1 MITRNFAVGCLS
13 LLLGISAC
21 SKQNGAAPTTD
32 AAVAEPVKGG
42 TALVL
47 LDAAF
52 AGSWPAGLDP
62 ATNPNGGANLS
73 LMNAI
78 YGGLF
83 QLVADPDGRN
93 ARVEGVLATG
103 YQVSEDGRKVTIALR
118 HDVQFSDGT
127 PFDADAVQFSI
138 QRALA
143 SNCSCSPH
151 RWPWDPSDAV
161 TIEDSH
167 TVSLNFTQP
176 YGPVINAIPASNL
189 NWIVSPAAVA
199 ALGEKFALSPVGAG
213 PFQVSTNTLSHKLV
227 LKRNPSWWQS
237 DRPYLDELVFQSI
250 GGDQAAYQALLAGD
264 AQAYE
269 GMTSIDLIELAK
281 TEPSLTVTLQPPVSS
296 GFVQLNTKVPPLNN
310 KRAREALYYA
320 TDSAAIRKGI
330 FRDAFPTSQSFTA
343 VGGLFHHEGVED
355 YRTFDPEKA
364 RVIVAELGGIRVKLE
379 TLRSPIA
386 EQVVTALQTQWR
398 NVGIDVSIETVDLG
412 GLIDRFSTGRW
423 NAMYQ
428 TLGAYDPDVG
438 SGLGFRF
445 GRDSIFSGTND
456 LQLES
461 LLAQAI
467 STTDDNQRDSH
478 YKTIASYLSEHALAP
493 FLVASAPA
501 QVSNGLYGP
510 GLTTPIP
517 SLLVNTGVLWQDVW
531 RRPE

>member
-1 MITRNFAVGCLS
+1 MMTRKFAVGCLS
-13 LLLGISAC
+13 LLLGLSAC
-21 SKQNGAAPTTD
+21 SRQNGTAPGTES
-32 AAVAEPVKGG
+32 AISEPVRGG
-42 TALVL
+42 TAVVL

-62 ATNPNGGANLS
+62 ATNTNGGANLS

-83 QLVADPDGRN
+83 QLVADLDGRN
-93 ARVEGVLATG
+93 ARVEGLLATG
-103 YQVSEDGRKVTIALR
+103 YQVSDDGRRVTITLR
-118 HDVQFSDGT
+118 RDVNFSDGT
-127 PFDADAVQFSI
+127 PFDAEAVRFSI
-138 QRALA
+138 QRALD
-143 SNCSCSPH
+143 SNCSCSPN
-151 RWPWDPSDAV
+151 RWPWDPNGAV
-161 TIEDSH
+161 TVHDSH

-189 NWIVSPAAVA
+189 NWIVSPTAVT
-199 ALGEKFALSPVGAG
+199 ALGEKFALTPVGAG
-213 PFQVSTNTLSHKLV
+213 PFKVSSNTLSHKLV
-227 LKRNPSWWQS
+227 LERNPHWWQS

-281 TEPSLTVTLQPPVSS
+281 SQPSLTVTLQPPVSS
-296 GFVQLNTKVPPLNN
+296 GFVQLNTKIPPLNN

-320 TDSAAIRKGI
+320 TDQAAIRKGI
-330 FRDAFPTSQSFTA
+330 FRDAFPISQSFTA
-343 VGGLFHHEGVED
+343 SGGLFHHEGISG
-355 YRTFDPEKA
+355 YRTFDPDKA
-364 RVIVAELGGIRVKLE
+364 RAIVAELGGLRLKLE
-379 TLRSPIA
+379 TLRSPSA
-386 EQVVTALQTQWR
+386 EQVVTALQTQWK
-398 NVGIDVSIETVDLG
+398 NVGIDVSIETVDMG
-412 GLIDRFSTGRW
+412 GLISRFSTGQW

-445 GRDSIFSGTND
+445 GRDSIFSGTRD
-456 LQLES
+456 PELEA
-461 LLAQAI
+461 LMAQAI
-467 STTDDNQRDSH
+467 STTDHEQRDSH
-478 YKTIASYLSEHALAP
+478 YRTIASYLHEHALAP

-501 QVSNGLYGP
+501 QVSRGLHGP

-531 RRPE
+531 RSPE